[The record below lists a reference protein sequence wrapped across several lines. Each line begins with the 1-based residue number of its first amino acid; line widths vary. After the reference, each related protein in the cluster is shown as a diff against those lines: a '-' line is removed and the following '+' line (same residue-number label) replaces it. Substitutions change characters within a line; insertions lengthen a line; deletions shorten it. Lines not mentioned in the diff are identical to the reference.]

1 MKERN
6 YGIDLLRMVSMLMI
20 VVLHLLRFGGVYSSD
35 SPAINRMII
44 SIIDMCCICGV
55 DCFAIIS
62 GYVGLNARHRYSSIF
77 NLWFLVFFY
86 SVLFSITFFIVTP
99 DRVGLDLLVKS
110 FFPLLSKQHW
120 YFSAYFGLFFIMPI
134 INKGI
139 MMLSDIQ
146 LRNIT
151 LCLIMIFSVLSTLGN
166 FWNKESLFNV
176 EFGYSVLWLMV
187 LYIVGAFLK
196 RSSNSFVSKHK
207 TRNWMIVFLIGV
219 TLTVASK
226 YIIDIISKIF
236 GLNNSGGEL
245 FTYNSPTVLLEA
257 VGLFMAFA
265 NLKIP
270 YRLIKFIAYC
280 APSAFSVNII
290 HANNLVLTILFA
302 GSFAF
307 INKLPFYVLPF
318 VIVVT
323 ALAIYLICTLI
334 DILRRYLFKLIR
346 VNQFSICLEKCGH
359 TALKRIPNKYKKE
372 DNESE

>member
-62 GYVGLNARHRYSSIF
+62 GYVGLNARHRYSSII

-86 SVLFSITFFIVTP
+86 SVLFSITFFIATP
-99 DRVGLDLLVKS
+99 DRVGLDSLVKS

-196 RSSNSFVSKHK
+196 RSSNIFVSKHK

-236 GLNNSGGEL
+236 GLNNSGG
-245 FTYNSPTVLLEA
+245 
-257 VGLFMAFA
+257 G
-265 NLKIP
+265 
-270 YRLIKFIAYC
+270 
-280 APSAFSVNII
+280 II
-290 HANNLVLTILFA
+290 HV
-302 GSFAF
+302 
-307 INKLPFYVLPF
+307 
-318 VIVVT
+318 
-323 ALAIYLICTLI
+323 
-334 DILRRYLFKLIR
+334 
-346 VNQFSICLEKCGH
+346 
-359 TALKRIPNKYKKE
+359 
-372 DNESE
+372 